1 VHRVVGGLGGIQ
13 KGEGRNCEKMRLKS
27 KAERNVKESSGC
39 FSPGSPCEFL
49 GFLLPSHIL

>member
-1 VHRVVGGLGGIQ
+1 MVGGLGGIQ